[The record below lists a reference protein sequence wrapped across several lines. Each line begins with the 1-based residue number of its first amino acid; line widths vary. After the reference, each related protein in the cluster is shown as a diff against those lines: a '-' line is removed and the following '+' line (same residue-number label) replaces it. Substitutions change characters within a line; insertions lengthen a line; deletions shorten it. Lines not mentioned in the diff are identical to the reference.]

1 MPGVEADV
9 AQVGQAGARVM
20 HGRAPMWPVSLPL
33 RTAVLLL
40 AALLLSACGESWN
53 WHQKLTVTVE
63 TPQGEKSGSAVT
75 NVVWGEHSSFTASY
89 PGGYSGEATV
99 VHLGGQNYLF
109 ALIGE
114 KTKYAGMMTFLGRA
128 QPSEE
133 TFKAMEKMRGVR
145 PVPRKYIP
153 QLVTFSNI
161 DNPASVKQ
169 VDPDDLAATFGP
181 GYRLKSVTLEITDEP
196 VTDGEVEKV
205 LGWLKDVWPNQ
216 LDGQR
221 YERIDAANRFANSL
235 STGNFTSESFK

>member
-1 MPGVEADV
+1 M
-9 AQVGQAGARVM
+9 
-20 HGRAPMWPVSLPL
+20 PL

-40 AALLLSACGESWN
+40 AALLLSVCGESWN

-63 TPQGEKSGSAVT
+63 TPQGEKSGSAVQQVT
-75 NVVWGEHSSFTASY
+75 WKNDTLVPGS
-89 PGGYSGEATV
+89 PGGRAVNGLRGEAAV
-99 VHLGGQNYLF
+99 VELGSGRYLF
-109 ALIGE
+109 ALINGAATLAQHVVLDPAMAKAPFE
-114 KTKYAGMMTFLGRA
+114 ERGAALEQVGRKG
-128 QPSEE
+128 
-133 TFKAMEKMRGVR
+133 T
-145 PVPRKYIP
+145 VPRKYIP

-161 DNPASVKQ
+161 DNPASVKA

-221 YERIDAANRFANSL
+221 YERIDAANRSANSL